1 MIQIKVKNST
11 HRQGFT
17 LIELMLA
24 MTFVSALLLAIAMT
38 IIQAGNTYSKGM
50 ALKDINQSAR
60 MIVDDLKRTVSAAG
74 AVQLDDAS
82 YMIRPATGAPISGR
96 LCLGNYSYLWNTVD
110 ATLANANAL
119 RLPGASPTL
128 ISMVKVVD
136 TNKVY
141 CATQTNGAPV
151 IANTV
156 RTADVDKVSNLLV
169 MGDHSLS
176 MTNVKVNIA
185 SAAVDPATGQRLFSV
200 DFGIGTGDP
209 LAMKADRTGCL
220 MPNEPN
226 ADPIYCNAQQFGVV
240 IRTEGG
246 V

>member
-1 MIQIKVKNST
+1 MIQTKIIHHSK
-11 HRQGFT
+11 RRGFT

-24 MTFVSALLLAIAMT
+24 MTFVSVLLLAIAMT

-60 MIVDDLKRTVSAAG
+60 MLIDDVKRTVSAAG
-74 AVQLDDAS
+74 AVQIDDAS
-82 YMIRPATGAPISGR
+82 YMIRPTTGTPISGR

-110 ATLANANAL
+110 ATLANTHAL
-119 RLPGASPTL
+119 RLPGASPEL

-141 CATQTNGAPV
+141 CAAQSNGAPV
-151 IANTV
+151 VANTV
-156 RTADVDKVSNLLV
+156 RAADVEKVSNLLV
-169 MGDHSLS
+169 MGDHALS
-176 MTNVKVNIA
+176 MTRFTVNVGD
-185 SAAVDPATGQRLFSV
+185 AAVDAATGQRLFSI
-200 DFGIGTGDP
+200 DFGIGTGAAS
-209 LAMKADRTGCL
+209 AMKPDRSGCL

-226 ADPIYCNAQQFGVV
+226 ADPIYCNAQQFGLV